1 MRDEL
6 VAAVPLDASRRERE
20 RERVERRGREKGKK
34 VSGRK
39 EEEEGQGN
47 IMKNEAW

>member
-6 VAAVPLDASRRERE
+6 VAAVPLDASRRE

-39 EEEEGQGN
+39 KEEEGQGN